1 MITTQYARGIIPLLR
16 GNSDY
21 IFICKCLQG
30 RQREALWE
38 DYGDFL
44 TKDAWNTIMD
54 AYTEDNELLVVDTS
68 NNTSNLLEMIMW
80 YKAHDPGEFKMG
92 SERFH
97 QVMESHQRIPD
108 DRFETMGAK
117 DMMSQNLFKPPYN
130 QWANG
135 AVFN

>member
-1 MITTQYARGIIPLLR
+1 
-16 GNSDY
+16 
-21 IFICKCLQG
+21 
-30 RQREALWE
+30 
-38 DYGDFL
+38 
-44 TKDAWNTIMD
+44 MD

-92 SERFH
+92 SERYH

-108 DRFETMGAK
+108 DRFEKMSAK
-117 DMMSQNLFKPPYN
+117 DMISQNMFKPPYN